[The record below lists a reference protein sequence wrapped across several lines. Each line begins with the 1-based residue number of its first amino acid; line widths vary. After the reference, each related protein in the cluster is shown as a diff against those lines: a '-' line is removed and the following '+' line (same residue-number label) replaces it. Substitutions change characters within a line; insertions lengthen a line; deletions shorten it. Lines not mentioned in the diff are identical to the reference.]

1 MIKQDILIMAMKNL
15 NRRKGRTFLT
25 MLGVVIGT
33 TSIVVMLSLGL
44 GLEASYEAMY
54 AQWGSL
60 NQIQ

>member
-33 TSIVVMLSLGL
+33 TSMRRCMHNG
-44 GLEASYEAMY
+44 AA
-54 AQWGSL
+54 
-60 NQIQ
+60 